1 MHSRRFGIFALLI
14 AVLAV
19 GTAGVAVAKKKPK
32 PVKTS
37 IKVSATF
44 SQSTMRDTYTGT
56 VSSPKAACKAHRKV
70 LFQQKQQSKG
80 YVTLASTRTDSSG
93 AYTIPNQQLIASV
106 SSFTYMAA
114 KQKKVGSK
122 LCKEARTF
130 VNKSTPAP

>member
-1 MHSRRFGIFALLI
+1 MRSKRLGVLVMLI
-14 AVLAV
+14 ALFAV
-19 GTAGVAVAKKKPK
+19 GTAGVAVAKKQPK
-32 PVKTS
+32 PVKTT
-37 IKVSATF
+37 ITASATF
-44 SQSTMRDTYTGT
+44 SQSTSRDTYTGT

-130 VNKSTPAP
+130 VNKSTIIP